1 MCDGVCVCVMVC
13 VCDHVSHVMVH
24 MCLVRSRFVSEGTSL
39 VQRLALGSVQMFG
52 MSRSAILPSPL
63 PGVTIAGSLAA
74 GLPHFSTGFMRCW
87 GRDTFV
93 ALRGL
98 LLSTSR
104 YEDAR
109 LVLSGWGTCF
119 QSAFSPE

>member
-1 MCDGVCVCVMVC
+1 ML
-13 VCDHVSHVMVH
+13 
-24 MCLVRSRFVSEGTSL
+24 LVPNIHSSFVSEGTSL
-39 VQRLALGSVQMFG
+39 VQRLALGSVQLFG
-52 MSRSAILPSPL
+52 TSRSATLPSPL
-63 PGVTIAGSLAA
+63 PGVNLPGTLAA

-87 GRDTFV
+87 GRDTFI

-109 LVLSGWGTCF
+109 LVLNVVVWW
-119 QSAFSPE
+119 